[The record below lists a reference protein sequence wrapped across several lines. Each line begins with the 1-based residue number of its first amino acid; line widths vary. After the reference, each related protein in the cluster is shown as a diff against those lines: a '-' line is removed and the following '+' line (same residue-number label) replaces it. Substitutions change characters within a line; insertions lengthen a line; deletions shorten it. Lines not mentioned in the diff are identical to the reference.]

1 MKLICQSILIIF
13 LAVTITSC
21 TISSNW
27 EYKVITL
34 PASKIQAPDKN
45 YSKSNDFF
53 KQAIS
58 STTILT
64 NESLLNTLGKD
75 GWELAT
81 SYLEMETVYPNL
93 LASGSGVDGLQPNV
107 RPQQLVVILKRPM
120 KKL

>member
-1 MKLICQSILIIF
+1 
-13 LAVTITSC
+13 
-21 TISSNW
+21 
-27 EYKVITL
+27 L